1 MRPDHSRLLLI
12 LCSACLATWASAHAQ
27 QGHRVTTRSVVVNTA
42 GSSNSPVL
50 QLGLGTAAAVDS
62 LHVHWPGGV
71 SQRFSDLPINCLIR
85 VTEGDAR
92 YQILRR
98 RP

>member
-42 GSSNSPVL
+42 AHWLNW
-50 QLGLGTAAAVDS
+50 QLPTHAVDTAPDGAIKPHFFRERYN
-62 LHVHWPGGV
+62 LLE
-71 SQRFSDLPINCLIR
+71 DLETFTRPI
-85 VTEGDAR
+85 ESR